1 MRSVTQQHLHR
12 STTNKMVAG
21 VCGGLG
27 EFLGIDAT
35 IVRLVVLLL
44 VIPFSI
50 LIGLFYVALVLL
62 LPPEKPAPMAG

>member
-1 MRSVTQQHLHR
+1 
-12 STTNKMVAG
+12 MVAG